1 MCSLVPHFKWSSTF
15 NNGCSHW
22 RISYCISLLCN
33 FYNIILGFNFR
44 LCFLEFI
51 SMKGSTIW
59 FLQRSS
65 AIVNLFYVSYMFFF
79 FISSSSITF
88 DLWVS
93 FFYSNLTIFLTIL
106 FVASVLIHSFIGLW
120 TVGTDYLTKRT
131 IGFLSFRISKYA
143 DLFRSAYT
151 VVFFTFGLSYL
162 VGSLLIILVNS

>member
-1 MCSLVPHFKWSSTF
+1 
-15 NNGCSHW
+15 
-22 RISYCISLLCN
+22 
-33 FYNIILGFNFR
+33 
-44 LCFLEFI
+44 
-51 SMKGSTIW
+51 MKGSTIW
-59 FLQRSS
+59 FLQRST
-65 AIVNLFYVSYMFFF
+65 AIINLFYVGYMFFF

-88 DLWVS
+88 DLWVN

-106 FVASVLIHSFIGLW
+106 FVVSVLVHSFIGLW